1 MFAVVIIF
9 FFFFG
14 LETLRT
20 IQGNF
25 NKYLKTIDL
34 QDFYIIALFGIM
46 VNIIEEFEVV
56 SFY

>member
-34 QDFYIIALFGIM
+34 QDFYIIALFGII